1 MNWKYIGYF
10 ALAFI
15 VIHLPIIGP
24 FFRIANTLVHESS
37 HAIVSLI
44 LQGKVL
50 QIRLFANTEGVTY
63 TMSSSYLASMVTSV
77 AGYVGSSLTA
87 YGLAFLCAKGKHT
100 VTIWLFLILAA
111 VNVVL
116 WVRNSFGVIWLVIF
130 ILLLVFALWRK
141 GSWVSALS
149 IGLFA
154 FVLAESVSSSYTI
167 LWLSLYTPDGAGD
180 AAGLA
185 NKTGLPAGFWGVFFM
200 IQASLLGYLS
210 VRTVLRKKGSG
221 SRWGRRSRRSAT
233 PPM

>member
-15 VIHLPIIGP
+15 VIHIPIIGP
-24 FFRIANTLVHESS
+24 FFRIANTLIHESS

-63 TMSSSYLASMVTSV
+63 TMSSSYLASMVTSA
-77 AGYVGSSLTA
+77 AGYVGSSLAA
-87 YGLAFLCAKGKHT
+87 YGLSLLCARGKHT
-100 VTIWLFLILAA
+100 VTLWFFAILAA
-111 VNVVL
+111 VNVLL
-116 WVRNSFGVIWLVIF
+116 WVRNLFGVVWLLIF
-130 ILLLVFALWRK
+130 IALLVFALWRK
-141 GSWVSALS
+141 GNWVSALS

-167 LWLSLYTPDGAGD
+167 LWLSLHTPAGAGD

-185 NKTGLPAGFWGVFFM
+185 NKTGLPAGFWGIFFM
-200 IQASLLGYLS
+200 LQASLLGYLS
-210 VRTVLRKKGSG
+210 VRTVLRKKKGLGRGSA
-221 SRWGRRSRRSAT
+221 RVAT